1 MIQTSENN
9 CTQVVFLSDALSV
22 LQAFQNNKLP
32 SLSRALWQVAHT
44 RRTVLQWIPAHCGVP
59 GNEQADT
66 LAKRGAKMS
75 QPNNSITYSE
85 KKSIIKA
92 LTAPA
97 ILKDDYHLLSRE
109 QQTVLVRLRT
119 GHNRLNNHMYR
130 KLKLVPSPTCP
141 CGQED
146 QTTDHVLQRCTLLD
160 AIRKEVWPHDTAL
173 TTKLHGCRQE
183 LEKTASF
190 IARTGVIV

>member
-1 MIQTSENN
+1 MENGAEGILVHFTGGETAEASAATGKHCTNYHAEASTLMHAATMIQTSENN

-32 SLSRALWQVAHT
+32 SLFQALWQVAHT
-44 RRTVLQWIPAHCGVP
+44 RRTVLQWILAHCGVP

-92 LTAPA
+92 LTAPT

-109 QQTVLVRLRT
+109 QQTVRLRT
-119 GHNRLNNHMYR
+119 GHN
-130 KLKLVPSPTCP
+130 K
-141 CGQED
+141 
-146 QTTDHVLQRCTLLD
+146 
-160 AIRKEVWPHDTAL
+160 
-173 TTKLHGCRQE
+173 
-183 LEKTASF
+183 
-190 IARTGVIV
+190 